1 MHTSAYIPIF
11 VRDFRS
17 IFAQKK
23 HKIVMM
29 IKMRPAVY
37 ANHRRKDGSYP
48 VKIVVYF
55 KGKERKLA
63 THIVA
68 EAKDLTRSLHLKQ
81 GEVLT
86 LANEEIRQM
95 REACA
100 DIPYFDAIHQD
111 VDWVVNYI
119 KAKLA
124 KKHFRLDFFQ
134 FAETFIEGKKEGTA
148 ANYRQAL
155 NAFARFLGKEQID
168 INMITYSMVTEFVEF
183 MNSKTA
189 LQWDRKTGE
198 MRYSNKK
205 KIPGLQAFRH
215 VSTLGAIFK
224 AAKRKYN
231 DEDSGVMSIPRS
243 PFTGHDIDVPFPKG
257 QRPLPQEVIQRLISA
272 STDNIAIRRSIDVAV
287 VSFGLMGANLADLV
301 EARPPKDGVW
311 VYNRCKTRDRRADNA
326 EMRVRVPECIA
337 PYIDRLTDGRRS
349 AWLGRLQEIKRLTAS
364 VNRGLKMWC
373 EQEDIEPFTFYA
385 VRKSWAT
392 IARKAGVDKSIVD
405 EGLAHVGDF
414 KMTDIY
420 AERPW
425 DYINDENAKVLALFK
440 WD

>member
-1 MHTSAYIPIF
+1 M
-11 VRDFRS
+11 
-17 IFAQKK
+17 
-23 HKIVMM
+23 
-29 IKMRPAVY
+29 
-37 ANHRRKDGSYP
+37 
-48 VKIVVYF
+48 
-55 KGKERKLA
+55 
-63 THIVA
+63 
-68 EAKDLTRSLHLKQ
+68 
-81 GEVLT
+81 
-86 LANEEIRQM
+86 
-95 REACA
+95 
-100 DIPYFDAIHQD
+100 
-111 VDWVVNYI
+111 NYI
-119 KAKLA
+119 KAKLS
-124 KKHFRLDFFQ
+124 KKYFRLDFFQ
-134 FAETFIEGKKEGTA
+134 FAEGYLADKKPGTA

-155 NAFARFLGKEQID
+155 NAFARFIGKGEID
-168 INMITYSMVTEFVEF
+168 VNMITFSMVTDFVDFLNGE
-183 MNSKTA
+183 TA
-189 LQWDRKTGE
+189 LQWNRTSGE
-198 MRYSNKK
+198 MNYTEKK
-205 KIPGLQAFRH
+205 RIPGLQASRH
-215 VSTLGAIFK
+215 VSALGAIYK

-257 QRPLPQEVIQRLISA
+257 QRPLPPEIIQRLIIA
-272 STDNIAIRRSIDVAV
+272 KTDNYSIRRSIDVAV
-287 VSFGLMGANLADLV
+287 VSFGLMGANLADLA
-301 EARPPKDGVW
+301 EARPPRDGVW

-364 VNRGLKMWC
+364 VNRGLKLWC

-425 DYINDENAKVLALFK
+425 EYINDENAKVLALFK